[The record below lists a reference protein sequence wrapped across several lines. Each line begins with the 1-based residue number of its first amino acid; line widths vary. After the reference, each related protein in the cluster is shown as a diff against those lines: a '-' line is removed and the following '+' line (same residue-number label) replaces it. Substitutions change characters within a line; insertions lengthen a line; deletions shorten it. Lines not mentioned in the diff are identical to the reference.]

1 MKQRSFAMPGFHGSL
16 LVLLLA
22 ALPASSFGAEL
33 ARSTGPFADLDA
45 IDVAVEIG
53 GPLDL
58 TGSTAPELLAG
69 DLARFN
75 RFESALKQGVGAK
88 LESCG
93 ILWDQG
99 AVDEVAVTVFGRREN
114 VAQGAPQYVYMVE
127 VEILNSKLSGRQ
139 AEPEAVV
146 LRPVIGL
153 ADESGLE
160 RALIDTAVGIV
171 AGELRNCD
179 G

>member
-1 MKQRSFAMPGFHGSL
+1 MNRRPCGIRGISRGLF
-16 LVLLLA
+16 VLLLV
-22 ALPASSFGAEL
+22 ALPASSSWPEPT
-33 ARSTGPFADLDA
+33 RSTGPFADLDA
-45 IDVAVEIG
+45 INIKLEIG

-58 TGSTAPELLAG
+58 QGSTAPELLAG
-69 DLARFN
+69 EVGRLN
-75 RFESALKQGVGAK
+75 RFRSSLEQSVGAK

-99 AVDEVAVTVFGRREN
+99 AVDEVAITVFGRRED
-114 VAQGAPQYVYMVE
+114 VPQGQPQYVYMVE
-127 VEILNSKLSGRQ
+127 VEILNTKLAGRQ
-139 AEPEAVV
+139 AEPEIVA

-153 ADESGLE
+153 ADEAGLE
-160 RALIDTAVGIV
+160 GALIDTAVAIL

>member
-1 MKQRSFAMPGFHGSL
+1 MTQRPCGIPGFGRGL
-16 LVLLLA
+16 LVLLLV
-22 ALPASSFGAEL
+22 ALPASLCRAEP
-33 ARSTGPFADLDA
+33 APSTDPFAGLDA
-45 IDVAVEIG
+45 IDIRVEIG

-58 TGSTAPELLAG
+58 RGSTAPELLAG
-69 DLARFN
+69 EVGRLN
-75 RFESALKQGVGAK
+75 RFRSSLEQSVGAK

-99 AVDEVAVTVFGRREN
+99 AVDEVAITVFGRREDLP
-114 VAQGAPQYVYMVE
+114 QGQPQYVYMVE
-127 VEILNSKLSGRQ
+127 VEILNTKLAGRQ
-139 AEPEAVV
+139 AEPEIVA

-153 ADESGLE
+153 ADEAGLE
-160 RALIDTAVGIV
+160 RALIDTAVGLV